1 MSAKQFEFQA
11 DIKQLMNLIVN
22 AFYSEREVCVRELIS
37 NASDAINKFRCEA
50 VATDC
55 GSGESHSIN
64 LVPDK
69 SSRTLTFEDTGIGM
83 TEEELIENFGT
94 IAKSGTRAYLNAHSD
109 NPEATSMVGQFGVG
123 FYSAFLIADNVVVTT
138 QKTGS
143 KVYRWS
149 SSAEG
154 SFDVSLSEDQ
164 DAFSTGHGT
173 KIVLFVKSEHEE
185 YLEDT
190 KLKDIIH
197 RHSKYITFPINLMTT
212 SEVWVD
218 DPEEEEEEE
227 EDEDGDDDKPKIE
240 DVDDESSEPKAPKR
254 HLEEVKKM
262 VVVNQDKPIWLHRP
276 EELTPDDYKSFYTHM
291 SGENEPP
298 CQWKH
303 FNIEGQVNLRGILF
317 IPTKAPMDL
326 YDQTRDKSDLTLYV
340 KRVLIGDKADEFC
353 PPYLRFIR
361 GVVDSDDLE
370 VNISRECLQGSQMM
384 DKISKAITK
393 KAIEMLSEF
402 AETRPADYDL
412 FYLKFGKHIKL
423 GVHEDQKNQTKLSKL
438 LRFMTTK
445 SCHETDEGELVS
457 LDDYCARAQ
466 EGQKSIYYITGPDIG
481 TIRSSP
487 YLEGLIADN
496 LEVLYL
502 TEPIDEYSIQSLKT
516 YGDFKLVSAR
526 GSDTVK
532 RGDEEENQ
540 KISTEWKPFC
550 EFVKSTLSAK
560 INNCIVSRRV
570 VSAPCCLVDAP
581 YGWSANM
588 EKLMRNQAMRDGTV
602 DQFMISKPILEI
614 NVTNPLVKELRR
626 RFDVPD
632 PKNSLDQIKSDIS
645 NMYSIALISG
655 GFYISDLSSISQQ
668 LNRLLAVRV
677 LTNAQLPEEGWD
689 NHFVEDQQDLSDEL
703 ERKRNIEMAMDN
715 LPEDMKAKFKS
726 AQEAFANT
734 DDSVKEQS
742 PDDSVKEQSPDDSVK
757 EQSPDDSLNQA
768 GNGEVSSS
776 VEQIDIDKTAE
787 VTVKTT

>member
-1 MSAKQFEFQA
+1 
-11 DIKQLMNLIVN
+11 
-22 AFYSEREVCVRELIS
+22 
-37 NASDAINKFRCEA
+37 
-50 VATDC
+50 
-55 GSGESHSIN
+55 
-64 LVPDK
+64 
-69 SSRTLTFEDTGIGM
+69 
-83 TEEELIENFGT
+83 
-94 IAKSGTRAYLNAHSD
+94 
-109 NPEATSMVGQFGVG
+109 
-123 FYSAFLIADNVVVTT
+123 
-138 QKTGS
+138 
-143 KVYRWS
+143 
-149 SSAEG
+149 
-154 SFDVSLSEDQ
+154 
-164 DAFSTGHGT
+164 
-173 KIVLFVKSEHEE
+173 
-185 YLEDT
+185 
-190 KLKDIIH
+190 
-197 RHSKYITFPINLMTT
+197 
-212 SEVWVD
+212 
-218 DPEEEEEEE
+218 
-227 EDEDGDDDKPKIE
+227 
-240 DVDDESSEPKAPKR
+240 
-254 HLEEVKKM
+254 
-262 VVVNQDKPIWLHRP
+262 
-276 EELTPDDYKSFYTHM
+276 
-291 SGENEPP
+291 
-298 CQWKH
+298 
-303 FNIEGQVNLRGILF
+303 
-317 IPTKAPMDL
+317 
-326 YDQTRDKSDLTLYV
+326 
-340 KRVLIGDKADEFC
+340 
-353 PPYLRFIR
+353 
-361 GVVDSDDLE
+361 
-370 VNISRECLQGSQMM
+370 
-384 DKISKAITK
+384 
-393 KAIEMLSEF
+393 
-402 AETRPADYDL
+402 
-412 FYLKFGKHIKL
+412 
-423 GVHEDQKNQTKLSKL
+423 SKL

-742 PDDSVKEQSPDDSVK
+742 PDDSVK
-757 EQSPDDSLNQA
+757 
-768 GNGEVSSS
+768 
-776 VEQIDIDKTAE
+776 
-787 VTVKTT
+787 

>member
-11 DIKQLMNLIVN
+11 DIKQLMHLIVN

-50 VATDC
+50 VNNDC

-69 SSRTLTFEDTGIGM
+69 SSRTLMFEDTGIGM

-94 IAKSGTRAYLNAHSD
+94 IAKSGTRAYLDAHSE
-109 NPEATSMVGQFGVG
+109 NPDATSLVGQFGVG
-123 FYSAFLIADNVVVTT
+123 FYSAFLISDSVTVTT
-138 QKTGS
+138 QKSGS
-143 KVYRWS
+143 NVYCWT
-149 SSAEG
+149 SSAGG
-154 SFDVSLSEDQ
+154 SFDVSQSEDQ
-164 DAFSTGHGT
+164 DVFVNGHGT
-173 KIVLFVKSEHEE
+173 KIVLSIKEEHEE
-185 YLEDT
+185 YLDDI

-212 SEVWVD
+212 SEVWVE
-218 DPEEEEEEE
+218 DPEEDD
-227 EDEDGDDDKPKIE
+227 DEDDDSGDEDKPKIE
-240 DVDDESSEPKAPKR
+240 DVEDEKPESKEPKR
-254 HLEEVKKM
+254 HKEEVKKM
-262 VVVNQDKPIWLHRP
+262 VVVNQDKPIWLQRP
-276 EELTPDDYKSFYTHM
+276 EDLTSDDYISFYKHM
-291 SGENEPP
+291 SGDNEPP
-298 CQWKH
+298 CCWKH
-303 FNIEGQVNLRGILF
+303 FTIEGQVNLRGILY

-370 VNISRECLQGSQMM
+370 VNISRECLQGTQMM
-384 DKISKAITK
+384 EKISKAITK

-402 AETRPADYDL
+402 AASNPSDYDM

-445 SCHETDEGELVS
+445 SSHESDEGALVS
-457 LDDYCARAQ
+457 LDDYCGRVQ
-466 EGQKSIYYITGPDIG
+466 EGQKSIYYITGPDVG
-481 TIRSSP
+481 TIHASP
-487 YLEGLIADN
+487 YLEGLIADG

-502 TEPIDEYSIQSLKT
+502 TEPIDEYSIQSLKA

-532 RGDEEENQ
+532 RGDEEESQ
-540 KISTEWKPFC
+540 KASSDWKPFC
-550 EFVKSTLSAK
+550 EFLKSMLSGQ
-560 INNCIVSRRV
+560 IGNCIVSRRV

-588 EKLMRNQAMRDGTV
+588 EKIMRNQAMRDGTV
-602 DQFMISKPILEI
+602 DQFMVSKPILEI
-614 NVTNPLVKELRR
+614 NITNPLVRELRK
-626 RFDVPD
+626 RFEASDSTASV
-632 PKNSLDQIKSDIS
+632 LDQIKSDVS

-677 LTNAQLPEEGWD
+677 LTNAQLPEDGWE
-689 NHFVEDQQDLSDEL
+689 NHFAEAQKDLSDTED
-703 ERKRNIEMAMDN
+703 RKNNIEMAMN
-715 LPEDMKAKFKS
+715 SLPDEMRSKFMSTDEMFPELSGSQSVEPVESVQDGNKS
-726 AQEAFANT
+726 VEPT
-734 DDSVKEQS
+734 ESVSATPPGVEES
-742 PDDSVKEQSPDDSVK
+742 STATTS
-757 EQSPDDSLNQA
+757 
-768 GNGEVSSS
+768 EVSSS
-776 VEQIDIDKTAE
+776 LASGA
-787 VTVKTT
+787 

>member
-240 DVDDESSEPKAPKR
+240 DVDDE
-254 HLEEVKKM
+254 
-262 VVVNQDKPIWLHRP
+262 
-276 EELTPDDYKSFYTHM
+276 
-291 SGENEPP
+291 
-298 CQWKH
+298 
-303 FNIEGQVNLRGILF
+303 
-317 IPTKAPMDL
+317 
-326 YDQTRDKSDLTLYV
+326 
-340 KRVLIGDKADEFC
+340 
-353 PPYLRFIR
+353 
-361 GVVDSDDLE
+361 
-370 VNISRECLQGSQMM
+370 
-384 DKISKAITK
+384 
-393 KAIEMLSEF
+393 
-402 AETRPADYDL
+402 
-412 FYLKFGKHIKL
+412 
-423 GVHEDQKNQTKLSKL
+423 
-438 LRFMTTK
+438 
-445 SCHETDEGELVS
+445 
-457 LDDYCARAQ
+457 
-466 EGQKSIYYITGPDIG
+466 
-481 TIRSSP
+481 
-487 YLEGLIADN
+487 
-496 LEVLYL
+496 
-502 TEPIDEYSIQSLKT
+502 
-516 YGDFKLVSAR
+516 
-526 GSDTVK
+526 
-532 RGDEEENQ
+532 
-540 KISTEWKPFC
+540 
-550 EFVKSTLSAK
+550 
-560 INNCIVSRRV
+560 
-570 VSAPCCLVDAP
+570 
-581 YGWSANM
+581 
-588 EKLMRNQAMRDGTV
+588 
-602 DQFMISKPILEI
+602 
-614 NVTNPLVKELRR
+614 
-626 RFDVPD
+626 
-632 PKNSLDQIKSDIS
+632 
-645 NMYSIALISG
+645 
-655 GFYISDLSSISQQ
+655 
-668 LNRLLAVRV
+668 
-677 LTNAQLPEEGWD
+677 
-689 NHFVEDQQDLSDEL
+689 
-703 ERKRNIEMAMDN
+703 
-715 LPEDMKAKFKS
+715 
-726 AQEAFANT
+726 
-734 DDSVKEQS
+734 
-742 PDDSVKEQSPDDSVK
+742 
-757 EQSPDDSLNQA
+757 
-768 GNGEVSSS
+768 
-776 VEQIDIDKTAE
+776 
-787 VTVKTT
+787 

>member
-22 AFYSEREVCVRELIS
+22 AFYSEREVFIRELIS

-50 VATDC
+50 VNSDC
-55 GSGESHSIN
+55 GSGEAHSIN

-69 SSRTLTFEDTGIGM
+69 SGLTLTFEDTGIGM
-83 TEEELIENFGT
+83 NEQELIENFGT
-94 IAKSGTRAYLNAHSD
+94 IAKSGTRAYLDAHTD
-109 NPEATSMVGQFGVG
+109 NPDAMSLVGQFGVG
-123 FYSAFLIADNVVVTT
+123 FYSAFLVADTVTVTT
-138 QKTGS
+138 QKIGS
-143 KVYRWS
+143 EVCCWS

-154 SFDVSLSEDQ
+154 SFDVSKCEDQ
-164 DAFSTGHGT
+164 SVFKNGHGT
-173 KIVLFVKSEHEE
+173 KIVLSVKEEHQE
-185 YLEDT
+185 YLDDT
-190 KLKDIIH
+190 KLKDVIH
-197 RHSKYITFPINLMTT
+197 RHSRYITFPINLMTT
-212 SEVWVD
+212 SEVWVED
-218 DPEEEEEEE
+218 SEEE
-227 EDEDGDDDKPKIE
+227 EDGDDNDDDNEDDDKPKIE
-240 DVDDESSEPKAPKR
+240 DVDEETKEPKEPKR
-254 HLEEVKKM
+254 HKEEVKEM
-262 VVVNQDKPIWLHRP
+262 VVINQDKPIWLQR
-276 EELTPDDYKSFYTHM
+276 PDDLTSADYESFYKQM

-298 CQWKH
+298 CFWKH
-303 FNIEGQVNLRGILF
+303 FTIEGQVNLRGILY

-393 KAIEMLSEF
+393 KSIEMLSEF
-402 AETRPADYDL
+402 AASKPQDYDL

-423 GVHEDQKNQTKLSKL
+423 GVHEDQKNQAKLSKL

-445 SCHETDEGELVS
+445 SKPESEEGALVS
-457 LDDYCARAQ
+457 LDDYCRRVK
-466 EGQKSIYYITGPDIG
+466 EGQNSIYYITGPDIG
-481 TIRSSP
+481 TIHSSP
-487 YLEGLIADN
+487 YLEGLIVDD

-532 RGDEEENQ
+532 RGDDEENQ
-540 KISTEWKPFC
+540 KASSDWKPFC
-550 EFVKSTLSAK
+550 EFLKSILSGQ
-560 INNCIVSRRV
+560 IGNCVVSRRV

-588 EKLMRNQAMRDGTV
+588 EKIMRSQAMRDGTV

-614 NVTNPLVKELRR
+614 NVANPLVKELRK
-626 RFDVPD
+626 RFESLDKPDDV
-632 PKNSLDQIKSDIS
+632 LDQIKSDVS

-677 LTNAQLPEEGWD
+677 LTNAQLPREGWE
-689 NHFVEDQQDLSDEL
+689 NHFSEAQKDLSDKA
-703 ERKRNIEMAMDN
+703 ERKLNADLAISAIPDGIKHQFKNPEEIISENGSENVVQENGSENVDPLKSFGNIDHSETIHEEPTPSEKDN
-715 LPEDMKAKFKS
+715 DLSEVAPS
-726 AQEAFANT
+726 
-734 DDSVKEQS
+734 
-742 PDDSVKEQSPDDSVK
+742 
-757 EQSPDDSLNQA
+757 
-768 GNGEVSSS
+768 VSSG
-776 VEQIDIDKTAE
+776 V
-787 VTVKTT
+787 